1 MNKATN
7 KIEFIHMNDT
17 SLNVKVN
24 SINVDEGTVSHVAMI
39 SSEIY
44 YRVEEPTSGTGT
56 GNLHLLSFIFM
67 FGKS

>member
-1 MNKATN
+1 
-7 KIEFIHMNDT
+7 MNDT

-56 GNLHLLSFIFM
+56 GNLHLLSFIFIICLAKVKLLIQLKFM
-67 FGKS
+67 

>member
-1 MNKATN
+1 
-7 KIEFIHMNDT
+7 MNDT

-56 GNLHLLSFIFM
+56 GNLHLLSFIFIIFLAKVKFLIQLKFM
-67 FGKS
+67 

>member
-1 MNKATN
+1 
-7 KIEFIHMNDT
+7 MNDT

-56 GNLHLLSFIFM
+56 GNLHLLSFIFIICLVKVKLLIQLKFM
-67 FGKS
+67 